1 LEWFYFTE
9 DELSPGGAF
18 RWHQFEFVF
27 NLRGDDGAQTGGL
40 R

>member
-9 DELSPGGAF
+9 DELSPGAF

-27 NLRGDDGAQTGGL
+27 NLRGDDGA
-40 R
+40 